1 MRFLCVLLAVAA
13 LSLRNVSYADEALH
27 VSGIVGATSDYVY
40 RGVSQRDGQP
50 TPLAY
55 LSLKWQALYVEGYL
69 VGVDLGED
77 ALGRGIG
84 TTEADMT
91 VGITPRWKNV
101 EFNFGAKYTG
111 YPNGRDIVIGSL
123 NAAERD
129 FIEPFA
135 GALIN
140 ITEAFAFAAVAY
152 WTPDFYYETG
162 EVRTLEA
169 KASLTLPSLGP
180 LNTKLTAQAGTVH
193 SANVN
198 VVCPGDAYH
207 YYAIGIE
214 GQLDR
219 LVFDVRYWRTDVN
232 DFDDFGERLVV
243 SAGVMF

>member
-1 MRFLCVLLAVAA
+1 MRFLCALIVLAA
-13 LSLRNVSYADEALH
+13 LSNSSCADEEIH
-27 VSGIVGATSDYVY
+27 VSAIVGATSDYVY

-55 LSLKWQALYVEGYL
+55 VSLKWQALYVEGFL

-77 ALGRGIG
+77 ALGRAIG

-111 YPNGRDIVIGSL
+111 YPNGRDIVVASL
-123 NAAERD
+123 VPAERD

-135 GALIN
+135 AASVN
-140 ITEAFAFAAVAY
+140 ITEAFAFGATAY
-152 WTPDFYYETG
+152 WTPDFYDETG

-180 LNTKLTAQAGTVH
+180 LNTKLTAQAGKVH

-198 VVCPGDAYH
+198 VVCPGDTYR

-219 LVFDVRYWRTDVN
+219 LVFDVRYWDTDVD
-232 DFDDFGERLVV
+232 DFEAFGERLVL
-243 SAGVMF
+243 SAGVTF